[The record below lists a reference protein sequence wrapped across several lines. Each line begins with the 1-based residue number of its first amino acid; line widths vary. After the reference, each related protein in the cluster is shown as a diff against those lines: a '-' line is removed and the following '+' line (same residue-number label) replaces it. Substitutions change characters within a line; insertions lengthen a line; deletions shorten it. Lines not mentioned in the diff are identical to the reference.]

1 MDSDQ
6 VLLSDELL
14 LVMRGAVTYAVEYG
28 SAFVGPPHLLLALLD
43 DPKIGE
49 TLRDTLERGR
59 LIAAA
64 RQPATGGI
72 VEVPEGELPRGESPA
87 FVRYNTVV
95 FQSSDGQHQRWL
107 NRDTFKMFNESAR
120 RVEAGRFLPKH
131 LAIGFANEQ
140 QNDRDIRALLGR
152 EPERFAEVAFA
163 L

>member
-28 SAFVGPPHLLLALLD
+28 AEFVAPPHVLLALLD

-49 TLRDTLERGR
+49 ALRDTLERGR

-72 VEVPEGELPRGESPA
+72 VQVPEGVLPRGESPA

-107 NRDTFKMFNESAR
+107 NRDTFRMFNEAAK
-120 RVEAGRFLPKH
+120 RVDAGRFLPKH
-131 LAIGFANEQ
+131 LAVGFASEQ
-140 QNDRDIRALLGR
+140 QSDRDIRALLGR
-152 EPERFAEVAFA
+152 EPERFAEVAYA